1 MRPRL
6 QWSFTLWWYCGFLGR
21 TLHQQNNMLPGE
33 IALGSQVPVFVMCI
47 VGERITTRQVFAV
60 SLRDQGG
67 DPKIGADV
75 ELP

>member
-1 MRPRL
+1 
-6 QWSFTLWWYCGFLGR
+6 
-21 TLHQQNNMLPGE
+21 MLPGE